1 MTKIKNASAS
11 VRYRHPSESAAP
23 AYPGFAEAGTPWQA
37 EGPLVHTLMEE
48 NGMVIV
54 GNVAQAF
61 GLSSAQIASS
71 LGLPAESV
79 HKRARM
85 LAPKTQRRIR
95 EMLEILGRI
104 AGWAGGPDQAMAW
117 YRSQPIAAFGDQ
129 TAEALVR
136 AGKADAVREYLDG
149 IALGGFA

>member
-1 MTKIKNASAS
+1 
-11 VRYRHPSESAAP
+11 
-23 AYPGFAEAGTPWQA
+23 
-37 EGPLVHTLMEE
+37 MEE